1 MTYPQIAVR
10 IAGLNDDMCIG
21 QDEFAEEAI
30 RLYEKLVKGDL
41 VELIEL
47 ITRDIMYE
55 GNMEDCREL
64 VLELCQILRE
74 AGL

>member
-1 MTYPQIAVR
+1 MTYERIAIR

-30 RLYEKLVKGDL
+30 HLYEKLVKGDL

-64 VLELCQILRE
+64 VLELCQIMRD